1 MKLVKKII
9 AATVITTWGLGMVVV
24 PKEAEAKN
32 VSKVE
37 KVVTL
42 TKKSSSAIH
51 KLSISNSEK
60 VNAKVT
66 FLEVKGKA
74 TQKDIYF
81 GEYEC
86 RNGKG
91 SFWMPFPQ
99 YKFSKNSFKKGKTL
113 VSLDDDW
120 INGKSE
126 VEWYIPKGITKLKM
140 KVTYFTKSGKAGI
153 KSVK

>member
-1 MKLVKKII
+1 MSFLD
-9 AATVITTWGLGMVVV
+9 
-24 PKEAEAKN
+24 
-32 VSKVE
+32 
-37 KVVTL
+37 
-42 TKKSSSAIH
+42 
-51 KLSISNSEK
+51 
-60 VNAKVT
+60 VN
-66 FLEVKGKA
+66 GKA
-74 TQKDIYF
+74 TQKDILF

-113 VSLDDDW
+113 VSLDDEW

>member
-60 VNAKVT
+60 VKAKVT

-86 RNGKG
+86 RNGKVHFG
-91 SFWMPFPQ
+91 CHIHSINFLRILLKKEKHWYHWMMT
-99 YKFSKNSFKKGKTL
+99 G
-113 VSLDDDW
+113 
-120 INGKSE
+120 
-126 VEWYIPKGITKLKM
+126 
-140 KVTYFTKSGKAGI
+140 
-153 KSVK
+153 